1 MVASSTFL
9 SLSLAATF
17 GGVFATGGFLAPG
30 SIFLKPGKTVLA
42 IRSSLDAL
50 HFHKNYNMSLTSLF
64 FYNFA
69 SSNLFSFFYVE
80 YLNV

>member
-30 SIFLKPGKTVLA
+30 SIFLKPGKTVSA

-50 HFHKNYNMSLTSLF
+50 HFDKHYIMSLKSLF
-64 FYNFA
+64 FIISLRA
-69 SSNLFSFFYVE
+69 TSSLSFMSSI
-80 YLNV
+80 